1 MTYKQAL
8 IKRNI
13 ELALMFPFVLLGKLA
28 GYLFTLSTQHHI
40 FLFYPSA
47 DIGGSV
53 KVNAEIAACIKEAKP
68 LVIFSKKPKNNEF
81 RKLFDIEGVRVLDLH
96 RYIDNKLFHFVNFFF
111 RGVLAALIN
120 KADNPVVFGGESLY
134 FYKIIPHVKKGTK
147 CIELIHLNTW
157 FNFTQAFIDY
167 IDLRI
172 FSTPQIMREAENL
185 YRSNNLPQKYFDK
198 LKFIDNKIFIPHYHP
213 VHNPQL
219 EVVFVGRGA
228 PQKRVYLIAEI
239 AKRMHEAGK
248 KVHISFVGDVEK
260 IVPEE
265 IQKYTTLYGNLDK
278 TQLEKVYARSD
289 VLLLT
294 SAYEGLPI
302 VVMDMM
308 ARGKVVVSTA
318 VGGIPDYIEN
328 GKSGFLVYETDE
340 QAIIEQSIG
349 YLDQLIN
356 DPVLKRDLGKK
367 AYDFA
372 KTHFDET
379 VFDDFYRGVILGKG
393 R

>member
-1 MTYKQAL
+1 MTYNQAL

-13 ELALMFPFVLLGKLA
+13 ELTLMFPFVLLGKLA
-28 GYLFTLSTQHHI
+28 GSLFSLSTKHHI

-53 KVNAEIAACIKEAKP
+53 KVNAEIAACIKEARP
-68 LVIFSKKPKNNEF
+68 LVVFSKKPKNSEF
-81 RKLFDIEGVRVLDLH
+81 RKLFDIDGVRVLDLH
-96 RYIDNKLFHFVNFFF
+96 KYIDNKLFHFVNFFF
-111 RGVLAALIN
+111 RGVLAAWIN

-147 CIELIHLNTW
+147 CVELCHLNTW
-157 FNFTQAFIDY
+157 FNFSQAFLDY
-167 IDLRI
+167 MDLRI
-172 FSTPQIMREAENL
+172 FSTPQIMRDAEKQ
-185 YRSNNLPQKYFDK
+185 YKDNNLPQKYFDR
-198 LKFIDNKIFIPHYHP
+198 LKFIDNKIFIPPYQP
-213 VHNPQL
+213 IDNPQL
-219 EVVFVGRGA
+219 EVIFVGRGA

-239 AKRMHEAGK
+239 AKKMHDAGK
-248 KVHISFVGDVEK
+248 KVHFSFVGDVEK
-260 IVPEE
+260 IVPEDV
-265 IQKYTTLYGNLDK
+265 QKYTTLYGNLDK
-278 TQLEKVYARSD
+278 AQLEKVYAGSD

-328 GKSGFLVYETDE
+328 GKSGYLVYETDE
-340 QAIIEQSIG
+340 KAIVEKTITC
-349 YLDQLIN
+349 LDSLIN
-356 DPVLKRDLGKK
+356 DRNLKEELGKN

-372 KTHFDET
+372 KTHFDEK
-379 VFDDFYRGVILGKG
+379 VFNDFYRGVLLGN
-393 R
+393 

>member
-13 ELALMFPFVLLGKLA
+13 ELTLMFPFVLLGKLA
-28 GYLFTLSTQHHI
+28 GSIFSLSTKHHI

-53 KVNAEIAACIKEAKP
+53 KVNAEIAECIKDARP
-68 LVIFSKKPKNNEF
+68 LVVFSKKPKNSEF
-81 RKLFDIEGVRVLDLH
+81 RKLFDIDGVRVLDLH
-96 RYIDNKLFHFVNFFF
+96 KYIDNKLFHFVNFFF
-111 RGVLAALIN
+111 RGVLSAWIN
-120 KADNPVVFGGESLY
+120 KAANPVVFGGESLY

-147 CIELIHLNTW
+147 CIELVHLNTW
-157 FNFTQAFIDY
+157 FNFSQAFIDY

-172 FSTPQIMREAENL
+172 FSTPQIMRDAEKQ
-185 YRSNNLPQKYFDK
+185 YRDNSLPQAYFDK
-198 LKFIDNKIFIPHYHP
+198 LKFIDNKIFIPPYQP
-213 VHNPQL
+213 IHNPLL
-219 EVVFVGRGA
+219 EVIFVGRGA

-248 KVHISFVGDVEK
+248 KIHFSFVGDVEK
-260 IVPEE
+260 IVPEDV
-265 IQKYTTLYGNLDK
+265 QKYTTLHGNLDK
-278 TQLEKVYARSD
+278 TQLEKVYAGSD

-328 GKSGFLVYETDE
+328 GKSGYLVYETDE
-340 QAIIEQSIG
+340 KAIVDKAIG
-349 YLDQLIN
+349 CLDALIN
-356 DPVLKRDLGKK
+356 NQNLKTQLGKN

-379 VFDDFYRGVILGKG
+379 VFNDFYRGVILGK
-393 R
+393 

>member
-1 MTYKQAL
+1 MTYKRAL

-13 ELALMFPFVLLGKLA
+13 ELTLMFPFVLLGKLA
-28 GYLFTLSTQHHI
+28 GSLFSLSTKHHI

-53 KVNAEIAACIKEAKP
+53 KVNAEIAACIKEARP
-68 LVIFSKKPKNNEF
+68 LVVFSKKPKNSEF

-96 RYIDNKLFHFVNFFF
+96 KYIDNKLFHFVNFFF
-111 RGVLAALIN
+111 RGVLAAWIN

-147 CIELIHLNTW
+147 CIELVHLNTW

-172 FSTPQIMREAENL
+172 FSTPQIMRDAENQ
-185 YRSNNLPQKYFDK
+185 YKANNLPQKYFDK
-198 LKFIDNKIFIPHYHP
+198 LKFIDNKIFIPSYQP
-213 VHNPQL
+213 VINTQL

-239 AKRMHEAGK
+239 AKKMHEAGK
-248 KVHISFVGDVEK
+248 NVHFSFVGDVEK

-265 IQKYTTLYGNLDK
+265 VQKYTTLYGNLDK
-278 TQLEKVYARSD
+278 AQLEKVYAASD

-328 GKSGFLVYETDE
+328 GKTGFLVHETDE
-340 QAIIEQSIG
+340 KAIVEQSIEC
-349 YLDQLIN
+349 LDKLIN
-356 DPVLKRDLGKK
+356 NESLKKELGKN

-372 KTHFDET
+372 KTHFDEK
-379 VFDDFYRGVILGKG
+379 VFNDFYRGVIL
-393 R
+393 RQ